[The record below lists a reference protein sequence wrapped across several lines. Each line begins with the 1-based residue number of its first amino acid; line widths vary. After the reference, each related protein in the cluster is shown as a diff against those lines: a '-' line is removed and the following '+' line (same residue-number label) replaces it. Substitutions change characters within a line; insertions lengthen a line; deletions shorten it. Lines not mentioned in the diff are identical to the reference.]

1 MRSPVVNV
9 GVDAHNGGQVAEFAA
24 FGDRRVPLAVLR
36 ERGARLATALVAAG
50 IGEDDSVA
58 LLMRNDF
65 SCQIEHGPMF
75 KSGFRRHMRKQRTK
89 ISR

>member
-65 SCQIEHGPMF
+65 SCQIE
-75 KSGFRRHMRKQRTK
+75 
-89 ISR
+89 